1 MAYQVRAG
9 LAVAQFFSGRTEA
22 IDDMKR
28 ALANAEA
35 IGDDYTVASVAAALG
50 EAYTSWATKEP
61 KSISAPPWITTVA
74 TTCGPTWRA
83 PCNRWS
89 IGTSSRTAAR
99 RQNRH
104 AQRPAD

>member
-50 EAYTSWATKEP
+50 EAYTQLGDSKNQE
-61 KSISAPPWITTVA
+61 V
-74 TTCGPTWRA
+74 
-83 PCNRWS
+83 
-89 IGTSSRTAAR
+89 SRHRPGLLPSQRHAAYLAR
-99 RQNRH
+99 TLQSLVYWYEQQDRGAEAEQ